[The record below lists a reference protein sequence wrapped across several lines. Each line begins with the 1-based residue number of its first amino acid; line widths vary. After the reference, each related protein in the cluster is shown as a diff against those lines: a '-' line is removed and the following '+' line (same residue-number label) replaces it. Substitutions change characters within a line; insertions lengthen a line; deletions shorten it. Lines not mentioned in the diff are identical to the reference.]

1 MFDNIVKAQMLLELF
16 SCTRDSL
23 VEPSFFLL
31 VRPKYRQKK
40 KKEDKKGGDTTI
52 ERQKLMVARWV
63 YQYNASEHM
72 HAFTPVHVFVLD
84 FNVSLPP
91 WYSCY
96 S

>member
-40 KKEDKKGGDTTI
+40 KRKIKKGVTQPSKG
-52 ERQKLMVARWV
+52 K
-63 YQYNASEHM
+63 S
-72 HAFTPVHVFVLD
+72 
-84 FNVSLPP
+84 
-91 WYSCY
+91 
-96 S
+96 